1 STVIHRDLII
11 ELAAQYRLPA
21 VYFESA
27 FVAAGGFSAGCR
39 LRRSHPQ
46 GREACRPAG
55 AGPNQIRAGHQPE
68 DRQSARI
75 DRARQAA
82 RPRRRGDRV
91 TRREFITLLGGAAVA
106 WPLAARAQQAAKL
119 PIIGFLGAATPST
132 TTPWI
137 AAFVQR
143 LREFGWVEG
152 RNIVIEYR
160 WAEGRTKRY
169 AEIAA
174 EFVRIKV

>member
-1 STVIHRDLII
+1 PATPSGAALFGVIQAMASSLRVEVNHVNVREATDVGRAVTALAQSSNGGLIVLPAPSTVFQRDLII

-27 FVAAGGFSAGCR
+27 FLGGRGRDGLGAGYARSVAAACR

-91 TRREFITLLGGAAVA
+91 M
-106 WPLAARAQQAAKL
+106 
-119 PIIGFLGAATPST
+119 
-132 TTPWI
+132 
-137 AAFVQR
+137 
-143 LREFGWVEG
+143 
-152 RNIVIEYR
+152 
-160 WAEGRTKRY
+160 
-169 AEIAA
+169 
-174 EFVRIKV
+174 